1 MAAEDATSLVLLDRD
16 ADGLSS
22 LASGLGDGVEVAT
35 LQLDFADLEAVDATT
50 AELVAKHPDID
61 LMIAG
66 AGLDRAQSLLAFDWR
81 QARDDFTVNSL
92 SNLVLLS
99 HLAPAMVKRGGGHV
113 TAIVSLAGLIG
124 MPYEA
129 PYSGSKAALAAIAE
143 SARAELEPQGITF
156 TAVFPGFVDTP
167 MFRANAFKHTYSITP
182 RDAAERIYMATLG
195 RRESLAFPAREYAKL
210 RLARLLPARLRDPIT
225 RNAMNPGRIR
235 SRER

>member
-1 MAAEDATSLVLLDRD
+1 MGWRWR
-16 ADGLSS
+16 
-22 LASGLGDGVEVAT
+22 T
-35 LQLDFADLEAVDATT
+35 LQLDFADLEAVDAAT
-50 AELVAKHPDID
+50 AELVAEHPDID

-99 HLAPAMVKRGGGHV
+99 HLAPAMAKRGGGHV
-113 TAIVSLAGLIG
+113 TAIVSLAGLVG

-167 MFRANAFKHTYSITP
+167 MFRANAFKHTYSHQPP
-182 RDAAERIYMATLG
+182 RRRRADLHGDPSAA
-195 RRESLAFPAREYAKL
+195 REPPLPRPGAREAAPRAAAPGAPARPDDPQRHGPEPHTVP
-210 RLARLLPARLRDPIT
+210 RTMSDDRPGLAA
-225 RNAMNPGRIR
+225 AG
-235 SRER
+235 